1 MKQLPGDDGDELAGK
16 AICIQ
21 DVAAPKKAVWNQ
33 ILDLNSYKG
42 KVSGLKECKNYLFK
56 VNSREGTVKI
66 KTKMV
71 IGVMPGY
78 SVRSSCRRVYI
89 SMIPSMYIEW
99 M

>member
-1 MKQLPGDDGDELAGK
+1 MKQLPADDGDENGGK

-42 KVSGLKECKNYLFK
+42 KVSKLKECKNYHFN
-56 VNSREGTVKI
+56 VNRLAGTVNI

-78 SVRSSCRRVYI
+78 SVCMLYNTS
-89 SMIPSMYIEW
+89 
-99 M
+99 